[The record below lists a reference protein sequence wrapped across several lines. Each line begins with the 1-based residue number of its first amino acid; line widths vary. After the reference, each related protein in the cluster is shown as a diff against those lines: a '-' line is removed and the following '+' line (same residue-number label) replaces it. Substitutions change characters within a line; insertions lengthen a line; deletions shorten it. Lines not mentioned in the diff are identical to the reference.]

1 MYLGNSVQT
10 INLSSGWFPNNP
22 GSEKSAQTIIY
33 ETISSF
39 ESLQEIIYNNNTI
52 KKPQ

>member
-10 INLSSGWFPNNP
+10 INLSSGWFPNSP
-22 GSEKSAQTIIY
+22 GQQKSAQTLIY
-33 ETISSF
+33 ETLSSF

-52 KKPQ
+52 